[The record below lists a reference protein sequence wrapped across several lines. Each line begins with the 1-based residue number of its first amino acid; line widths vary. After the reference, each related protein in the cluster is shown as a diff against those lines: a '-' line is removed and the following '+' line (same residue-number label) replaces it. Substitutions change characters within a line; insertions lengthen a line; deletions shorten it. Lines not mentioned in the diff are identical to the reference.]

1 LRRLES
7 ACNRLR
13 RQAPLCLKL
22 PLLLRQGA
30 HRCARL
36 RSGSVFLL
44 MFVGEP
50 LWRAWEVVER
60 PLRPF
65 QGLRPCVRELARHQN
80 RPRGLRRQA
89 TCAPS
94 LPAGCKSSRRQSCI
108 GSSPSLV
115 CRLCIRHG
123 KEGIHFH
130 CYRGVLHC
138 DHELGAGAQIAVV
151 PQLPPASL
159 LEQEPSL
166 RKLCSVDSVVIRVGR
181 HPCPMCRASV
191 RADARYEALEAQVRM
206 RWGGHI
212 QRTTTREILDS
223 ISNSVCLTP

>member
-1 LRRLES
+1 MRRLES

-22 PLLLRQGA
+22 PLLQRQGA
-30 HRCARL
+30 HRCTRL

-50 LWRAWEVVER
+50 FWRAREVVER

-65 QGLRPCVRELARHQN
+65 RGLCPCVRELARHQN
-80 RPRGLRRQA
+80 RSRGLRRQS
-89 TCAPS
+89 TCTPS
-94 LPAGCKSSRRQSCI
+94 LLAGCKSSRFQSL
-108 GSSPSLV
+108 SSPSLL

-130 CYRGVLHC
+130 CYRGVFHC

-166 RKLCSVDSVVIRVGR
+166 RKLCRVDSVVIRVGR
-181 HPCPMCRASV
+181 HLAQCAAHKRLGRRSHPQRALQV
-191 RADARYEALEAQVRM
+191 LLLDAA
-206 RWGGHI
+206 GGACAAED
-212 QRTTTREILDS
+212 TRPICNTVKDGL
-223 ISNSVCLTP
+223 